1 MKIVEI
7 AIFPLL
13 VATCSMSD
21 EMIEH
26 PLLFAA
32 VFCTTL
38 ASCFVISSKW
48 ETPHREGETPR
59 GRAAN

>member
-7 AIFPLL
+7 AIFPLI
-13 VATCSMSD
+13 VATCSMAD

-26 PLLFAA
+26 PMIFAA

-38 ASCFVISSKW
+38 AACFVISSK
-48 ETPHREGETPR
+48 
-59 GRAAN
+59 

>member
-13 VATCSMSD
+13 VATCSMAD

-38 ASCFVISSKW
+38 AACFVISSK
-48 ETPHREGETPR
+48 
-59 GRAAN
+59 

>member
-1 MKIVEI
+1 MKVLEF
-7 AIFPLL
+7 ATFPLL

-38 ASCFVISSKW
+38 AACFVISSK
-48 ETPHREGETPR
+48 
-59 GRAAN
+59 

>member
-7 AIFPLL
+7 AIFPLI
-13 VATCSMSD
+13 VATCSMAD

-38 ASCFVISSKW
+38 AECFVISSK
-48 ETPHREGETPR
+48 
-59 GRAAN
+59 

>member
-7 AIFPLL
+7 AIFPLF
-13 VATCSMSD
+13 VATCSMAD

-38 ASCFVISSKW
+38 AACFVISGK
-48 ETPHREGETPR
+48 
-59 GRAAN
+59 

>member
-13 VATCSMSD
+13 VATCSMAD

-38 ASCFVISSKW
+38 AACFVISGK
-48 ETPHREGETPR
+48 
-59 GRAAN
+59 

>member
-7 AIFPLL
+7 AIFPLI
-13 VATCSMSD
+13 VAACSMAD

-38 ASCFVISSKW
+38 AACFVISSK
-48 ETPHREGETPR
+48 
-59 GRAAN
+59 

>member
-7 AIFPLL
+7 SIFPLI

-26 PLLFAA
+26 PMLFAA
-32 VFCTTL
+32 VLCTTL
-38 ASCFVISSKW
+38 AACFVISSK
-48 ETPHREGETPR
+48 
-59 GRAAN
+59 